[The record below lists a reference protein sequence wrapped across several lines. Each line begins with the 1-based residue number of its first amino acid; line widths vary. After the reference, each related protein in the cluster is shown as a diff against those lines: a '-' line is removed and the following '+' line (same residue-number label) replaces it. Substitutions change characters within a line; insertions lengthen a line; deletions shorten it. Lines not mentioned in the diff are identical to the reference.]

1 MDTNDVD
8 RIHREL
14 DQVRAA
20 LRSPKIGLLSSRK
33 LYRRLDQLYRELDRA
48 ELDLAIDHVSGEP
61 NETILSSRP
70 TIYLSLIHI

>member
-1 MDTNDVD
+1 MTQTQNDLD

-33 LYRRLDQLYRELDRA
+33 LYNRLGQLYRELDRA
-48 ELDLAIDHVSGEP
+48 EIDLAIDHTKAMDH
-61 NETILSSRP
+61 ETEIATRA
-70 TIYLSLIHI
+70 TTYKHG